1 MTLAMDEKQKT
12 GALLLRTFRP
22 GDEKPFKELNELWI
36 VRHFALED
44 VDREVLDDPKGHIL
58 DAGGEICIAEIDG
71 QVVGCCALLVTGSNE
86 YELAKM
92 TVSEAARGRGV
103 GRNLLRYSIDHART
117 MGRGACTWGRIR
129 NWRMPFISTNRWAS
143 RALLQPS
150 TNPSTHGPISPWRCF
165 SETH

>member
-117 MGRGACTWGRIR
+117 MGARRLHLGSNTKLADAIHLYKQMGFQSIATAKHESKYARS
-129 NWRMPFISTNRWAS
+129 NISMEMF
-143 RALLQPS
+143 L
-150 TNPSTHGPISPWRCF
+150 
-165 SETH
+165 